1 MTTCATMR
9 FLRRILLNGVR
20 LYGAKHHV
28 TKLFKREIC
37 SKRKCLLT
45 WSQKIHELINQT
57 VQPTWLLCGKTF
69 IYYSPPH
76 SKSAASTTSFS
87 TWSKTKWQYKELYRR
102 RHRYSLSDMSAMLGE
117 PSGGRGKNTTP
128 PVAKN
133 INTIKIREIPEIQQI
148 KLKSN
153 LKEQQKVTVS
163 FCIC

>member
-1 MTTCATMR
+1 
-9 FLRRILLNGVR
+9 
-20 LYGAKHHV
+20 
-28 TKLFKREIC
+28 
-37 SKRKCLLT
+37 
-45 WSQKIHELINQT
+45 
-57 VQPTWLLCGKTF
+57 
-69 IYYSPPH
+69 
-76 SKSAASTTSFS
+76 
-87 TWSKTKWQYKELYRR
+87 
-102 RHRYSLSDMSAMLGE
+102 MSAMLGE